1 MLQLCGKH
9 LAEFLTNNGSLQVV
23 DSLIDELTE
32 LAGKADTENSVKNL
46 INNTVGLYKNNWET
60 PQATTPIFNPYAKGA
75 QNSGARPA
83 MGRVNPDSQAGEF
96 VDNYDQT
103 LELGYDF
110 GPCGDEKNEDVCDA
124 FEEFLKASGQL

>member
-1 MLQLCGKH
+1 MID
-9 LAEFLTNNGSLQVV
+9 E
-23 DSLIDELTE
+23 LIDELTE
-32 LAGKADTENSVKNL
+32 LAGKSDTENSVKNL
-46 INNTVGLYKNNWET
+46 INNTVELYKNNWET

-75 QNSGARPA
+75 QNSGARMA
-83 MGRVNPDSQAGEF
+83 YGQAADF